1 MERLSEDT
9 AAAGEAERRMRELLA
24 ESLSAEAD
32 AAALQELAQ
41 LEEAEDA
48 GEAARLPAV
57 PAEPTVRI
65 WWQTAFLG
73 GSSVWTCSRTVALSV
88 RKLQWVAKEAASLKR
103 CTGVYG
109 HVSRTAC
116 LAILECD
123 NVTGMVS
130 IATTGL
136 GSNMLWTSGAT

>member
-24 ESLSAEAD
+24 ESLSAEDD

-48 GEAARLPAV
+48 AEAARLPAV

-65 WWQTAFLG
+65 CWQTAFLG
-73 GSSVWTCSRTVALSV
+73 GSSVLICLRTVALSI
-88 RKLQWVAKEAASLKR
+88 RKLQWIAMEAASL
-103 CTGVYG
+103 
-109 HVSRTAC
+109 
-116 LAILECD
+116 
-123 NVTGMVS
+123 
-130 IATTGL
+130 
-136 GSNMLWTSGAT
+136 